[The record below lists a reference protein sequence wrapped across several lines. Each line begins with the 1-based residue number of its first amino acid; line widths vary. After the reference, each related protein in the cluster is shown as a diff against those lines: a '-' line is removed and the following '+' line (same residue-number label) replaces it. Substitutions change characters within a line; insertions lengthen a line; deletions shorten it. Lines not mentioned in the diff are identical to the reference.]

1 MWLYFWTKMTCKNRS
16 WFSILIVFHLS
27 SISNFCIFL
36 KCSAIYLY
44 LCIPHYTTIDL
55 KVAFFSPSK
64 YSLFLLR
71 IFKLWRIGAHSAESW
86 KFQTL
91 VWPIWTD
98 PPLQIVGVSC
108 VRPSLTCLLSLSS
121 GYLPF
126 EIPPGMKIN
135 WGQARMRPPAGVPSA
150 APCALFW
157 VHSAYPWQVMP
168 AADKRPPL
176 PVRCLDWEPGV
187 SIPVDTVT
195 FIEIS
200 YFFLKR
206 NCSAAGIEHLRR
218 SI

>member
-1 MWLYFWTKMTCKNRS
+1 MICKNRS
-16 WFSILIVFHLS
+16 WYRILIVFHLS
-27 SISNFCIFL
+27 SISNFLYFL
-36 KCSAIYLY
+36 KFSFCYLF
-44 LCIPHYTTIDL
+44 LPVYTSVHNHRS
-55 KVAFFSPSK
+55 KGSFFSPRNIA
-64 YSLFLLR
+64 FF
-71 IFKLWRIGAHSAESW
+71 FKLWRIGAYSAESW

-108 VRPSLTCLLSLSS
+108 VRPSLTRLLSLSS

-195 FIEIS
+195 FI
-200 YFFLKR
+200 
-206 NCSAAGIEHLRR
+206 
-218 SI
+218 